1 MNNTTNAIAFGGDE
15 QFIRELTK
23 YLTPNDINQICE
35 SYNKPITNTNINP
48 RTGRVRIGVPKTRP
62 RKILRNDT
70 LRNYKS
76 VILRFCKFKLEKFGR
91 DSPITREIIEKF
103 NAEKIVNGRN
113 KRHTMNTITNILNK
127 YIVVPITGEELPK
140 PMAIKSLTGNYFSNK
155 PKFMHI
161 EIALAVLRMYKT
173 CKNRDH
179 VHKILLLYYTGLRSS
194 EASSLTFNDIIDGY
208 SKRSVVIPVRMG
220 KGRQI
225 RNVVIFHGGPMVYYK
240 EYFIP
245 YIISKLEMLLSMRK
259 DGEID
264 DDLLNVKIF
273 SNSNYH
279 ACIKSFKKRL
289 DWAVRKLKN
298 LGVGKDDEINEE
310 EEDDEDDDED
320 DDDESLKGS
329 GLHSLRADWATRTIK
344 LLFSIN
350 KNPVIAVNM
359 TARLLGHRSDNKL
372 INKHYINLGDGF
384 EENNL
389 DKIKDLLEDEC
400 KDISLVERCDNFNIL
415 KFQKEKVSSLFKNK
429 GRIIKELLNR
439 KKNRNSNYNITRL
452 FKVTDN
458 SYLFPSKSTN
468 TATIFN
474 ELNNNDDDEL
484 LLSSHEIEESEGNDD
499 NNNNNEVDLVGN
511 FIII

>member
-1 MNNTTNAIAFGGDE
+1 MNTTATIAFGGDA
-15 QFIRELTK
+15 QFIQELEK
-23 YLTPNDINQICE
+23 YLTPNDVKQICE
-35 SYNKPITNTNINP
+35 HYNKPITNTNINP

-62 RKILRNDT
+62 RKILRRDT

-91 DSPITREIIEKF
+91 DSPISREMIEQF
-103 NAEKIVNGRN
+103 YAEKIVNGRN

-140 PMAIKSLTGNYFSNK
+140 PIAIKSLTGNYFSNK

-161 EIALAVLRMYKT
+161 EIALAILRMYKT

-179 VHKILLLYYTGLRSS
+179 VHKILLIYYTGLRSS

-208 SKRSVVIPVRMG
+208 SKTNIVIPVRMG

-225 RNVVIFHGGPMVYYK
+225 RNVVIFRGGPMVYYK

-245 YIISKLEMLLSMRK
+245 YIISKLENLSSMRK
-259 DGEID
+259 DKEIK
-264 DDLLNVKIF
+264 DLLDIKIF

-289 DWAVRKLKN
+289 DWSVKKLKN
-298 LGVGKDDEINEE
+298 LGIGNDVN
-310 EEDDEDDDED
+310 ED
-320 DDDESLKGS
+320 DDDDDDDEEEGDDYESLKGS

-384 EENNL
+384 EENSL
-389 DKIKDLLEDEC
+389 DKIKDLLDEEYRDANLIE
-400 KDISLVERCDNFNIL
+400 KYDSNINFNLL
-415 KFQKEKVSSLFKNK
+415 KFQKEKVSLLFRNK

-439 KKNRNSNYNITRL
+439 KKNRNSNYNITKL
-452 FKVTDN
+452 FKVTDDN
-458 SYLFPSKSTN
+458 YLFPSKIIT
-468 TATIFN
+468 TTTIFN
-474 ELNNNDDDEL
+474 EMNNDNEE
-484 LLSSHEIEESEGNDD
+484 LLSSSVREMDENERNND
-499 NNNNNEVDLVGN
+499 NNEIDLAGSLMV
-511 FIII
+511 I